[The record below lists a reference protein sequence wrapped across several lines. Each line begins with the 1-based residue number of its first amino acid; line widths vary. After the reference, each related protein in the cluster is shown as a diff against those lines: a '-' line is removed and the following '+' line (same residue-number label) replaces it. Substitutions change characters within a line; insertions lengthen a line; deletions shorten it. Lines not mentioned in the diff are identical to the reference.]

1 MSSLR
6 RIVAGLFGIAVLLVA
21 ACAIGLISAR
31 FGTYAIIAAVAIL
44 AVGLAST
51 DVGLIPVMAIP
62 ATLLMMRVGGAL
74 SVSDVVLAA
83 AALPAVML
91 YKSAE
96 AEDMR
101 PLIWLGVIY
110 QAALLPGLLLNPYR
124 DNVQEWVHELFLVL
138 GSLVLGWVVGR
149 RGQAPTALTLYI
161 LGCTIIA
168 IWASLYGIYMLV
180 TMGSFG
186 PVYLPYLHKNFIG
199 NTLAYALLLA
209 YVRPEWIG
217 WSRRLSW
224 FIMIA
229 CAGGI
234 AASNSRQA
242 ILSVAVT
249 VAILSLRSRQG
260 GGGRGR
266 LLLLALLPAVW
277 YVGRTVYEQLTSD
290 NPFNS
295 TSQRLTWFVE
305 SLEVWRTSPVFGV
318 GMRWWYSDR
327 FDAHF
332 QPPNAFLEMLTSAGV
347 VGLVAFIVM
356 CVGGLWVIFR
366 LDPRYGN
373 AALAVMVA
381 RFCQGQLDL
390 YWVAGQASIPWLMAG
405 LVFGVQ
411 AHDRAIAATSDSNVV
426 AGATGADGPR
436 RPLRWPEKYGASGVD
451 SGAWNSPKPSFMHSE
466 EACRVAQD

>member
-1 MSSLR
+1 MSRISLR
-6 RIVAGLFGIAVLLVA
+6 RIVAGLFGVAVLLIVA
-21 ACAIGLISAR
+21 GALGLISAR
-31 FGTYAIIAAVAIL
+31 FGSYAIVAAVTIL

-51 DVGLIPVMAIP
+51 DIGLIPVMAFP

-83 AALPAVML
+83 AALPAVLL

-96 AEDMR
+96 AEEMR

-124 DNVQEWVHELFLVL
+124 DNIQEWVHELFLVL
-138 GSLVLGWVVGR
+138 GSLVVGWVVGR
-149 RGQAPTALTLYI
+149 RGQARTALNIYI
-161 LGCTIIA
+161 FGCTLIGV
-168 IWASLYGIYMLV
+168 WAFVYGLYMLG
-180 TMGSFG
+180 TGGIFG
-186 PVYLPYLHKNFIG
+186 PVYLPFLHKNFIG

-209 YVRPEWIG
+209 YVRPDWLG
-217 WSRRLSW
+217 WSKRLSW
-224 FIMIA
+224 FVMIA
-229 CAGGI
+229 CAAGI

-242 ILSVAVT
+242 ILSVAVA

-266 LLLLALLPAVW
+266 LLLLALVPAVW

-305 SLEVWRTSPVFGV
+305 SLEVWQTSPIFGV
-318 GMRWWYSDR
+318 GLRWWYSDR
-327 FDAHF
+327 FNAHF

-347 VGLVAFIVM
+347 VGLLAFILM
-356 CVGGLWVIFR
+356 CAGGLWVVFR
-366 LDPRYGN
+366 LEPRYGN
-373 AALAVMVA
+373 AALAVMIA

-390 YWVAGQASIPWLMAG
+390 YWVAGQAAIPWLMAG
-405 LVFGVQ
+405 LAFGLKAYERSIPVTSE
-411 AHDRAIAATSDSNVV
+411 AIVAAPTQHAGPPVV
-426 AGATGADGPR
+426 R
-436 RPLRWPEKYGASGVD
+436 RGIV
-451 SGAWNSPKPSFMHSE
+451 SE
-466 EACRVAQD
+466 G

>member
-1 MSSLR
+1 MSRISLR
-6 RIVAGLFGIAVLLVA
+6 RIVAGLFGVAVLLIVA
-21 ACAIGLISAR
+21 GALGLISAR
-31 FGTYAIIAAVAIL
+31 FGSYAIVAAVTIL

-51 DVGLIPVMAIP
+51 DIGLIPVMALP

-83 AALPAVML
+83 AALPAVLL

-96 AEDMR
+96 AEDIR

-124 DNVQEWVHELFLVL
+124 DNIQEWVHELFLVL
-138 GSLVLGWVVGR
+138 GSLVVGWVVGR
-149 RGQAPTALTLYI
+149 RGQARTALNIYI
-161 LGCTIIA
+161 LGCTLIGV
-168 IWASLYGIYMLV
+168 WAFVYGLYMLG
-180 TMGSFG
+180 TSGTFG
-186 PVYLPYLHKNFIG
+186 PVYLPFLHKNFIG
-199 NTLAYALLLA
+199 NALAYALLLA
-209 YVRPEWIG
+209 YVRPDWLG
-217 WSRRLSW
+217 WSKRLSW
-224 FIMIA
+224 FLMIA
-229 CAGGI
+229 CAAGI

-242 ILSVAVT
+242 ILSVAVA

-266 LLLLALLPAVW
+266 LLLLALVPAVW

-305 SLEVWRTSPVFGV
+305 SLEVWQTSPIFGV
-318 GMRWWYSDR
+318 GLRWWYSDR
-327 FDAHF
+327 FNAHF

-347 VGLVAFIVM
+347 VGLLAFIVM
-356 CVGGLWVIFR
+356 CAGGLWVVFR
-366 LDPRYGN
+366 LEPRYGN
-373 AALAVMVA
+373 AALAVMIA

-405 LVFGVQ
+405 LAFGVK
-411 AHDRAIAATSDSNVV
+411 AHEQLNKVTPGSIAIATRRRSATTHPAHPTTLV
-426 AGATGADGPR
+426 ARERTHP
-436 RPLRWPEKYGASGVD
+436 SG
-451 SGAWNSPKPSFMHSE
+451 
-466 EACRVAQD
+466 

>member
-1 MSSLR
+1 MPRVSLQK
-6 RIVAGLFGIAVLLVA
+6 IAAGLFGIALLLIVA
-21 ACAIGLISAR
+21 GAVGVISAR
-31 FGTYAIIAAVAIL
+31 FGTYAIILAVAVL
-44 AVGLAST
+44 AIGLAST
-51 DVGLIPVMAIP
+51 DIGLIPIIAFP
-62 ATLLMMRVGGAL
+62 ATLLMMRAGPL
-74 SVSDVVLAA
+74 SISDVVLAA
-83 AALPAVML
+83 ATLPAVIL
-91 YKSAE
+91 YNSAE

-138 GSLVLGWVVGR
+138 GSLVVGWVVGR
-149 RGQAPTALTLYI
+149 RGQARTALNLYI
-161 LGCTIIA
+161 LGCTIIGV
-168 IWASLYGIYMLV
+168 WAFLYGLYMLGA
-180 TMGSFG
+180 TGSFG
-186 PVYLPYLHKNFIG
+186 PAYLPYLHKNFIG

-209 YVRPEWIG
+209 YVRPDWMG
-217 WSRRLSW
+217 WSKRMSW
-224 FIMIA
+224 FVMIA

-242 ILSVAVT
+242 VLSVAVA
-249 VAILSLRSRQG
+249 VAILSLRSRQK

-266 LLLLALLPAVW
+266 LLLLALIPAVW
-277 YVGRTVYEQLTSD
+277 HVGRTVYEQLTSD

-295 TSQRLTWFVE
+295 ASQRLTWFVE
-305 SLEVWRTSPVFGV
+305 SLDVWRTSPIFGV

-347 VGLVAFIVM
+347 VGLVAFIVL
-356 CVGGLWVIFR
+356 CAGGVWVIFR

-405 LVFGVQ
+405 LAFGVK
-411 AHDRAIAATSDSNVV
+411 AYERSTAATLESSVV
-426 AGATGADGPR
+426 APGDRSLSPPPA
-436 RPLRWPEKYGASGVD
+436 RPMA
-451 SGAWNSPKPSFMHSE
+451 
-466 EACRVAQD
+466 